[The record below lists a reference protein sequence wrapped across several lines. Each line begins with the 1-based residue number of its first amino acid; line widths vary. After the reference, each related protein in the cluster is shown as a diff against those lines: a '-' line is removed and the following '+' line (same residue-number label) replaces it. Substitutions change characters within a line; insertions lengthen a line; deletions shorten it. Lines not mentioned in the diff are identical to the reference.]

1 MNAPVA
7 IAYLF
12 TTFVIATSPT
22 FWLNEVIGIHPKTE
36 DSALTKPSHA
46 IEPDVSLVVAS
57 LFKPEDAS
65 ADVSPI
71 VKDKSFHQ
79 GCILLPFLYY

>member
-1 MNAPVA
+1 MHICLP
-7 IAYLF
+7 
-12 TTFVIATSPT
+12 PT

-46 IEPDVSLVVAS
+46 IEPDVSFSVTS
-57 LFKPEDAS
+57 LPSPEAAR

-71 VKDKSFHQ
+71 VSVADTRKININAIIALALNSGLK
-79 GCILLPFLYY
+79 GTK